1 VSRSEWNDD
10 EQDEPAPLPAHER
23 AWRHPSEIGEH
34 AWMHSEPPL
43 TIGRGLTAATGAIG
57 GLLALAV
64 LWTMLPT
71 QAGRGAGAA
80 AQSTIAKLTETGL
93 AAERTTV
100 AVTATSAPTTEPGPS
115 ATPTTRPV
123 AVNHEPTESSIG
135 VVAQRPLPTYQLTE
149 GSTVTLG
156 AVAVAV
162 NGGSLVITTSRAV
175 TADLTVEL
183 LLPDGRTE
191 TARVLFVDDRSGLA
205 VLAPETAHVVEAFTV
220 ATAVVPGDQ
229 LTFFGDVQLT
239 ITVGDDNSIDG
250 SWADD
255 SSIREGT
262 PVVNQRGELVALCSH
277 ADGVAR
283 LVQLA
288 NLDDLQQAIAAYTG
302 TAKVWLGIA
311 LNDAPS
317 GELSISA
324 VEPAGPAASAGVTS
338 GDVIVTI
345 DGAAIANRQALTTAL
360 AIHVPGDVVQLGI
373 LRSDGT
379 SLTLAITL
387 ADPKTTL

>member
-1 VSRSEWNDD
+1 MSRSEWNDD

-43 TIGRGLTAATGAIG
+43 AIGRGLTAATGAIG

-71 QAGRGAGAA
+71 QAGRGAGAT

-93 AAERTTV
+93 VAERTTV
-100 AVTATSAPTTEPGPS
+100 AVTATSSPTTEPG
-115 ATPTTRPV
+115 ATASPTTRPV

-135 VVAQRPLPTYQLTE
+135 VVAPRPLPTYQLTE
-149 GSTVTLG
+149 GNTLTLG

-162 NGGSLVITTSRAV
+162 NGGSLVITTSQAV

-220 ATAVVPGDQ
+220 ATSVVPGDQ

-239 ITVGDDNSIDG
+239 VTVGEDNSVDG

-255 SSIREGT
+255 ASIREGT

-288 NLDDLQQAIAAYTG
+288 NLDELQQAIAAYTSA
-302 TAKVWLGIA
+302 AKVWLGIA
-311 LNDAPS
+311 LNDDPS

-324 VEPAGPAASAGVTS
+324 VEPAGPAASAGVIS
-338 GDVIVTI
+338 GDVIITI
-345 DGAAIANRQALTTAL
+345 DGSAIANRQALTTAL

-373 LRSDGT
+373 RRSDGT

-387 ADPKTTL
+387 ADPKTTM

>member
-1 VSRSEWNDD
+1 
-10 EQDEPAPLPAHER
+10 
-23 AWRHPSEIGEH
+23 
-34 AWMHSEPPL
+34 
-43 TIGRGLTAATGAIG
+43 
-57 GLLALAV
+57 
-64 LWTMLPT
+64 
-71 QAGRGAGAA
+71 
-80 AQSTIAKLTETGL
+80 
-93 AAERTTV
+93 
-100 AVTATSAPTTEPGPS
+100 
-115 ATPTTRPV
+115 
-123 AVNHEPTESSIG
+123 
-135 VVAQRPLPTYQLTE
+135 
-149 GSTVTLG
+149 
-156 AVAVAV
+156 
-162 NGGSLVITTSRAV
+162 
-175 TADLTVEL
+175 
-183 LLPDGRTE
+183 
-191 TARVLFVDDRSGLA
+191 
-205 VLAPETAHVVEAFTV
+205 
-220 ATAVVPGDQ
+220 VPGDQ

-288 NLDDLQQAIAAYTG
+288 NLDELQQAIAAYTG